1 MAQTMGLAA
10 SAGFCHRFGTSLRAG
25 VDILTLI
32 KSEQR
37 NGSSKHQEVMAKVGQ
52 GVAKGNQLAESM
64 MQADPKYFPP
74 LLISMVHL
82 GEQTG
87 RLERTLLQ
95 MSEHYQHAVA
105 TRRTFLQSISWPTI
119 QLIIAIMAIGFLIWL
134 LGILRPATGGEMFDT
149 LGWGLRGNSGVVIYF
164 TIVAIIFGC
173 LFLAFHA
180 VRKNWFNLQSVVPIA
195 YLIPKLGP
203 SIQTITLARFTWTLS
218 MALDAGLDPGR
229 SVGLALDS
237 TDSEYYR
244 SEKNKAQQAIQNGRS
259 LAESI
264 DCTGIFP
271 REFISAL
278 EIAEIS
284 GTDAESLGVLAA
296 DYEQRAKMAIRTIA
310 GIATGV
316 IWFSIAAFLVY
327 MILSMA
333 MRLMNAQN
341 EVLRDL
347 GY

>member
-1 MAQTMGLAA
+1 
-10 SAGFCHRFGTSLRAG
+10 
-25 VDILTLI
+25 
-32 KSEQR
+32 
-37 NGSSKHQEVMAKVGQ
+37 
-52 GVAKGNQLAESM
+52 
-64 MQADPKYFPP
+64 
-74 LLISMVHL
+74 
-82 GEQTG
+82 
-87 RLERTLLQ
+87 
-95 MSEHYQHAVA
+95 
-105 TRRTFLQSISWPTI
+105 
-119 QLIIAIMAIGFLIWL
+119 
-134 LGILRPATGGEMFDT
+134 MFDT

-244 SEKNKAQQAIQNGRS
+244 SEKSKAQQAIQNGKS

-271 REFISAL
+271 REFIGAL